1 MIKKLMLLLALV
13 PTLVFAQDKIIMTD
27 GNVKVGKITS
37 DSGNYIK
44 YTNAENQT
52 ISIKKDYIKE
62 IQYQSAKKRNELSNA
77 SLGVKETNLGNNIL
91 AYNFFALAYKNI
103 GFSYERI
110 LPNGN
115 IGIKVPLSFSLG
127 DFESYTE
134 RGHVFQTGLD
144 INIYPLGQGE
154 LKYFLGPS
162 LRFGEMISNNDG
174 SYYDTQSGQYI
185 TEEPLESSYVGF
197 MFNNGVL
204 WQPTDNF
211 SLSSNAGIG
220 LRGFESEEFNQGV
233 SEVFFY
239 MEASV
244 GYRF

>member
-1 MIKKLMLLLALV
+1 MIKKIFLSLALI
-13 PTLVFAQDKIIMTD
+13 PTLLVAQDKIIMTD
-27 GNVKVGKITS
+27 GNVKEGNIVSDGGK
-37 DSGNYIK
+37 YVQ
-44 YTNAENQT
+44 YTNADNQT

-62 IQYQSAKKRNELSNA
+62 IQYKDASKRNGLAKQGLNYES
-77 SLGVKETNLGNNIL
+77 ENLGYNIVS
-91 AYNFFALAYKNI
+91 YNFFGLVYKNI

-115 IGIKVPLSFSLG
+115 IGIKVPVAFSLG
-127 DFESYTE
+127 DFEVYTS

-144 INIYPLGQGE
+144 LNIYPLGQGE

-162 LRFGEMISNNDG
+162 LRFGEMISNSSD
-174 SYYDTQSGQYI
+174 SYYDPQLQQHV
-185 TEEPLESSYVGF
+185 TEESEESAYVGF

-204 WQPTDNF
+204 WQPTENL
-211 SLSSNAGIG
+211 SISSNAGIG
-220 LRGFESEEFNQGV
+220 LRGYESETFNDGV